1 MQIATVDGSPFTIS
15 NGEATTLS
23 IGRIF
28 RVLFIIF
35 GVPDELSTNGSLKF
49 TPNSFKTF
57 LKIWGVQHQKSSVE
71 YSQPNGRA
79 KVAVKSA
86 KCIIYS
92 NTGTNG
98 SPDNNKVAQAIL
110 QYHNTPLQDCNLSPA
125 QILFHRELRDK
136 IPNHPSH
143 YKLHPE
149 WLAVAQHHEE
159 EYIKKHLVI
168 STEYNWHTKEL
179 PAIPLGTLVLIQGK
193 DKKCRKKG
201 KVIDTLDHRQYY
213 ICLMDLDELP
223 FEKDVSSK
231 NAYILTKHLGYSRHL
246 KTWQRKQTTKENN
259 QTTNKNNKDKLKTT
273 NLYCLIS

>member
-1 MQIATVDGSPFTIS
+1 MDGSPFTIS

-35 GVPDELSTNGSLKF
+35 GVPDELSTNGGLKF

-86 KCIIYS
+86 KCIIYG

-98 SPDNNKVAQAIL
+98 SLDNNKVAQAIL
-110 QYHNTPLQDCNLSPA
+110 QYHNTPLQDFNLSPA
-125 QILFHRELRDK
+125 QILFHRELRDT

-143 YKLHPE
+143 
-149 WLAVAQHHEE
+149 
-159 EYIKKHLVI
+159 
-168 STEYNWHTKEL
+168 
-179 PAIPLGTLVLIQGK
+179 
-193 DKKCRKKG
+193 
-201 KVIDTLDHRQYY
+201 
-213 ICLMDLDELP
+213 
-223 FEKDVSSK
+223 
-231 NAYILTKHLGYSRHL
+231 
-246 KTWQRKQTTKENN
+246 
-259 QTTNKNNKDKLKTT
+259 
-273 NLYCLIS
+273 